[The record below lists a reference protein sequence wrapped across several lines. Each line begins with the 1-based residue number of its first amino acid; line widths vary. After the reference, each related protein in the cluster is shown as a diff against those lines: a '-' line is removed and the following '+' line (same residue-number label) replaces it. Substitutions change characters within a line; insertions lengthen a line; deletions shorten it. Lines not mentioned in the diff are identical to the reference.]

1 MWYAVGALS
10 EPLAL
15 LASRATSPVRRA
27 ERRLAMATASKKSRA
42 SKQLARP
49 PAHIHDAAMEFL
61 IFEDNSGSY
70 RWSILAGDGT
80 TLGRSGD
87 FASYDDAQQA
97 AQQIRDGAAAARLE
111 PRENGTLDE
120 DGSLSRDAVA
130 R

>member
-1 MWYAVGALS
+1 
-10 EPLAL
+10 
-15 LASRATSPVRRA
+15 
-27 ERRLAMATASKKSRA
+27 MATASKKSRA
-42 SKQLARP
+42 TKQLARP
-49 PAHIHDAAMEFL
+49 PAAMEFL

-87 FASYDDAQQA
+87 FASYDDAQRA

-120 DGSLSRDAVA
+120 AGSFSREAVA
-130 R
+130 Q